1 MTFFYRMIA
10 VLPFEWAR
18 GENMFFMKHALL
30 AILLVS
36 PIFGILSTMIVSNQM
51 AFFSDALGH
60 GAFTGII
67 LGAIFG
73 FSLPL
78 WSAIL
83 FSILF
88 SFSIT
93 IVRNKSKMSSDT
105 VIGVFSSAAVALGIF
120 LSTLGGKSFAKL
132 NRFLVGDL
140 LSIAPSDLSLLV
152 VVLLVVL
159 VVWIFFFNRLLITSI
174 NRSYASSWGYNTL
187 FTEMIF
193 TTLVAVIV
201 TISIQWVGLLMINSL
216 LVLPGATARNIA
228 SNIRY
233 YHFFAVT
240 ISFLSGFVGL
250 IVSYYLGTATGATIV
265 LFSVCFFLLS
275 FFFRRFF
282 E

>member
-67 LGAIFG
+67 LGDIFG

-132 NRFLVGDL
+132 IRFLVGE
-140 LSIAPSDLSLLV
+140 
-152 VVLLVVL
+152 
-159 VVWIFFFNRLLITSI
+159 
-174 NRSYASSWGYNTL
+174 L
-187 FTEMIF
+187 FK
-193 TTLVAVIV
+193 
-201 TISIQWVGLLMINSL
+201 
-216 LVLPGATARNIA
+216 
-228 SNIRY
+228 
-233 YHFFAVT
+233 
-240 ISFLSGFVGL
+240 FVGGSSAGCFGGL
-250 IVSYYLGTATGATIV
+250 DF
-265 LFSVCFFLLS
+265 LF
-275 FFFRRFF
+275 
-282 E
+282 